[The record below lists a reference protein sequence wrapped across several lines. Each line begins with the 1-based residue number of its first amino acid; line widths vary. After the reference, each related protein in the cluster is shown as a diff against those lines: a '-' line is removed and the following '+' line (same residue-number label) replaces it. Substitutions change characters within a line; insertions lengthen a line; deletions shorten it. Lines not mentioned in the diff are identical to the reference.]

1 MKKNQSKLTTSKM
14 PGETMQQY
22 TVWQLYCLT
31 GSFDRLL
38 VAWEGLLQ
46 GYTKITPELEGLRN
60 RLGHKV
66 TRKTVALW
74 SKKFNWVRR
83 TELKITEDIK
93 QIRTEAKRFEK
104 ERKYKIIKAFRKALD
119 TKLKKLDS
127 GEEVTIF
134 ELKQLWEMTRMEM
147 GLSTSIGRQEVSLIN
162 EDEQRPLTPEEEELS
177 KAITEL
183 EKEFSRKQ
191 LENKKND
198 DTT

>member
-1 MKKNQSKLTTSKM
+1 MNRNQQKITTSKM

-60 RLGHKV
+60 RLGRKV
-66 TRKTVALW
+66 TRKTIALW
-74 SKKFNWVRR
+74 SKKFSWVKR
-83 TELKITEDIK
+83 TEFKVTEDIE

-104 ERKYKIIKAFRKALD
+104 ERKYKIIKAFRKALE

-134 ELKQLWEMTRMEM
+134 ELKQLWEMTRTEM
-147 GLSTSIGRQEVSLIN
+147 GLVTDRSSVKLTG
-162 EDEQRPLTPEEEELS
+162 EQRLLTPEEEAEGRALDDLI
-177 KAITEL
+177 KTFHERKK
-183 EKEFSRKQ
+183 KEAT
-191 LENKKND
+191 KND
-198 DTT
+198 H